1 MFYPL
6 RFVKLCFPHQQSAYI
21 SPHQLAQ
28 VGGGNLVPPTIVFK
42 PCLLV
47 TATYK
52 SHEGISEC
60 LKVLQND
67 TLNKDERDILFQ
79 IKDF

>member
-6 RFVKLCFPHQQSAYI
+6 KFVELCFPHQQLAYI
-21 SPHQLAQ
+21 SPHQ
-28 VGGGNLVPPTIVFK
+28 